1 MSDLK
6 LIDTHAHIY
15 SDEYKDDNQL
25 VINMATEAGV
35 RKIFMPNIDLE
46 SIDPMLEMER
56 KYPDICHAMMGL
68 HPCYIKEGSPDTLK
82 IIEDWLSN
90 RKFCAIGEAG
100 LDYHW
105 DKSNMDE
112 QKKAFEQQII
122 WAKELRLPLVIHSR
136 KSMDDCIALI
146 RKHQNGNLRGVFHC
160 FSGSLEEAKK
170 IEDLGFYMGIG
181 GVITYKN
188 AGLKEVVKHI
198 PNELLLLET
207 DAPYLPPVPYR
218 GKRNEPAY
226 LTYIVEALADA
237 KELSKEEIAQQT
249 TENALK
255 LFGQTI

>member
-46 SIDPMLEMER
+46 SIEPMLEMER
-56 KYPDICHAMMGL
+56 RYPDICHAMMGL
-68 HPCYIKEGSPDTLK
+68 HPCYVKEGSPDTLK

-146 RKHQNGNLRGVFHC
+146 MKHQNGDLKGIFHC
-160 FSGSLEEAKK
+160 FSGSIEEARR
-170 IEDLGFYMGIG
+170 IENLGFLMGIG

-188 AGLKEVVKHI
+188 AGLKEVVQHI
-198 PNELLLLET
+198 DLSHLVLET
-207 DAPYLPPVPYR
+207 DAPYLPPVPHR
-218 GKRNEPAY
+218 GSRNEPAY
-226 LTYIVEALADA
+226 IPIIAQALADA
-237 KELSKEEIAQQT
+237 KNISIEVVAAKT

-255 LFGQTI
+255 LFGQTV